1 MKIKLIYAGAYKATR
16 SAEQFN
22 NTTGE
27 VETVSTKVNKFL
39 YTLVFSTEADK
50 QKFVNANST
59 ESYSPLQEDGSVRH
73 TANTLFAGL
82 NGKGSAIVLEAVQL
96 SDGKYVFP
104 TSSEEDLE
112 MQSLIA
118 ETLAGATDPAY
129 KAQLASELAKEQR
142 SHLADDLSAI
152 MARKRA
158 KNAKAQAELAS
169 FGKETSTDAKASKD
183 AKLDVK

>member
-1 MKIKLIYAGAYKATR
+1 MKTKLTYAGAYKATR
-16 SAEQFN
+16 NVEQFN

-39 YTLVFSTEADK
+39 YTLEFSTEADK
-50 QKFVNANST
+50 QKFVAANST
-59 ESYSPLQEDGSVRH
+59 ESYSPLQADGTVRH

-82 NGKGSAIVLEAVQL
+82 NGKGSAIVLEAIEL
-96 SDGKYVFP
+96 ADGKFVFP

-112 MQSLIA
+112 MQSLI
-118 ETLAGATDPAY
+118 ESTLAGATDPQY

-142 SHLADDLSAI
+142 ASIADDLSSI
-152 MARKRA
+152 LARKRA